1 MRGFSVGLVAGL
13 FLVGPVL
20 AASPVGQ
27 LKDIDGTV
35 YVSRGK
41 GFEPARGTTELFQ
54 GDRVMVGEKGSAT
67 VSYHLAECDVKLGAV
82 SMTTI
87 AEKAPCEG
95 ESPASAGKSPAVVI
109 APAADVVLPPEVGG
123 PPPILL
129 LGGAAVLACILAD
142 CIPDDD
148 DDDDGDDGQSP

>member
-1 MRGFSVGLVAGL
+1 MRGFSVGLVASL

-20 AASPVGQ
+20 AASPVGE

-35 YVSRGK
+35 YVNRGK

-67 VSYHLAECDVKLGAV
+67 VSYHIAQCEVMLGAV

-87 AEKAPCEG
+87 TEEAPCKDG
-95 ESPASAGKSPAVVI
+95 VVI

-123 PPPILL
+123 PPPILW
-129 LGGAAVLACILAD
+129 LGLTTVLVCGLVH
-142 CIPDDD
+142 CFD
-148 DDDDGDDGQSP
+148 DDDDGQSP